1 MVIPRIILF
10 YVRFFVNSLKKI
22 KNKKS
27 DVSTIQIC
35 HRYQY
40 AFFFF
45 YFKIPI
51 YMYVCVIDDPLIV
64 AIHLFANIFLLYALG

>member
-1 MVIPRIILF
+1 MFLPYKFAIVTNMR
-10 YVRFFVNSLKKI
+10 
-22 KNKKS
+22 
-27 DVSTIQIC
+27 
-35 HRYQY
+35 
-40 AFFFF
+40 FFF